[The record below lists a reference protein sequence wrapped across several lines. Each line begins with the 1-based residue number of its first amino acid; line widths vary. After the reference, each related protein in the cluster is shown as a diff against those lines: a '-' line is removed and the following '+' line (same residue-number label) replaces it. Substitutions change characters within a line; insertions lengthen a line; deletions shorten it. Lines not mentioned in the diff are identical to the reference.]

1 MRRPLF
7 DSGCYVVGEREIV
20 KQVNDMEGKDPE
32 SSAADSRVQHWKT
45 KYLDSLETHEEE
57 QSRQEDLIRVLRRG
71 LLSVSLLGDGMD
83 PELDQKLNALRD
95 TLQKLS
101 KKSSGLDNLVQT
113 IETDLL
119 RMDSE
124 RNQEAVALKFTLSKS
139 ISELIECQSLKNTD
153 YLHSLKRLQKEV
165 RKSTEDQRTQHRL
178 LKDFAALLTSLL
190 TETPVEQSGQQM
202 GFWAKLT
209 RSLVQNSPASKQLD
223 SKESGTDE
231 ETPSVDASPEPSPP
245 ANSGVI
251 QQVNEF
257 ISQVLDSLSPV
268 DAVNAVAVGLQ
279 KELKTAAP
287 GELPLLLQKTLNV
300 INMARASE
308 QKQLKDYLQSVHQS
322 LEDLGT
328 LVNKSNHYSKHRF
341 DLDRKLDEDLRFD
354 LDAIGNHVNKAE
366 NLDRLKLSIQEQ
378 LDKMLVTM
386 DKARSDR
393 QELQTAYSD
402 EIRQLMTKVES
413 MEKESRLLHESVTKQ
428 QAAMRLDSLTSLH
441 NRNAYF
447 EKIAE
452 EFEVWKATDDQL
464 CLCLGDIDYLHKL
477 NENHGHSVGDRAIQL
492 IAQEIGSHLRKSD
505 YLARYGGEQFV
516 MILPATSAEVAL
528 DAMENI
534 REHIDRCK
542 FNCKDST
549 LNITMSFG
557 ITEFSQ
563 GDTIDTAFTRVEH
576 ALLQAKNSGRNC
588 CRVNRGH

>member
-1 MRRPLF
+1 MLDHERPKLT
-7 DSGCYVVGEREIV
+7 GENQ
-20 KQVNDMEGKDPE
+20 QVNNMEGKDQE
-32 SSAADSRVQHWKT
+32 RSSADSRVEHWKS

-57 QSRQEDLIRVLRRG
+57 HTRQEDLIRVLRRG
-71 LLSVSLLGDGMD
+71 LLSVSLLGDGID
-83 PELDQKLNALRD
+83 PELDKKLNVLRD

-101 KKSSGLDNLVQT
+101 QRSGGLDSLVQN
-113 IETDLL
+113 IEIDLL

-124 RNQEAVALKFTLSKS
+124 RNQEAVALKLTLTKS
-139 ISELIECQSLKNTD
+139 IAELLECQSLKNSD
-153 YLHSLKRLQKEV
+153 HLRALKRMQKEV
-165 RKSTEDQRTQHRL
+165 RKSAEDPRTQHRL
-178 LKDFAALLTSLL
+178 LKDFAALLTALIID
-190 TETPVEQSGQQM
+190 TPVEESGQTM

-209 RSLVQNSPASKQLD
+209 RSLAQNNPAPVQADKTDATDKDKEASRPDHSVEQQSNSAAS
-223 SKESGTDE
+223 EYAE
-231 ETPSVDASPEPSPP
+231 VVA
-245 ANSGVI
+245 
-251 QQVNEF
+251 QVNEF

-268 DAVNAVAVGLQ
+268 DAVNAVAVNLQ
-279 KELKTAAP
+279 KELKNADS

-328 LVNKSNHYSKHRF
+328 LVNKSHHYSKHRF

-354 LDAIGNHVNKAE
+354 LKAIGNHVHNSK
-366 NLDRLKLSIQEQ
+366 NLDLLKASIQEQ
-378 LDKMLVTM
+378 LDKMLTTM
-386 DKARSDR
+386 DQAKDTRK
-393 QELQTAYSD
+393 ELETAYSS
-402 EIRQLMTKVES
+402 EIRQLMSKVET

-452 EFEVWKATDDQL
+452 EFEVWKATDDDL

-477 NENHGHSVGDRAIQL
+477 NESHGHSVGDRAIQL
-492 IAQEIGSHLRKSD
+492 IAQEIGTHLRKTD

-516 MILPATSAEVAL
+516 MILPATSADVAL